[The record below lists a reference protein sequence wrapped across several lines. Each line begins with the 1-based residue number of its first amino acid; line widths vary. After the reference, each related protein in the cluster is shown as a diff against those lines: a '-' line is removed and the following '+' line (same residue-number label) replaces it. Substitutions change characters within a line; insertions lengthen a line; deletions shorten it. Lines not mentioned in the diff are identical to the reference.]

1 MQDREVLLTNR
12 SEEKMYGTGRN
23 TMKGNQDN
31 KLNHRDK
38 KTEGKQA
45 GKRMRRQQIY
55 FFK

>member
-38 KTEGKQA
+38 KTEGEQA